1 MIGPRWQKVFRD
13 LWSNKTRTILVV
25 LAIAVGIFTFGS
37 VFITQEVLVADMNT
51 QYQAIRASTITM
63 SIQSF
68 DDSLVRWARRQDE
81 VADAQGRAIY
91 LVKLVEEE
99 GTQNLNL
106 NTYDSYEDMSINRIN
121 PEMGTWPPD
130 RRGLLF
136 ERSSFSVSDTKIGDT
151 VVIELSNGRQRELR
165 ITGTVHDMN
174 AWPANLFPQLSGYV
188 SMETLRWLGLPGTYN
203 QLEILTT
210 DEFDNLAKLEK
221 VADEIRERLERNG
234 VSVDSVVVREPGE
247 HWARE
252 TTQAFTL
259 ILSLIGF
266 FSLLLAGF
274 LVINT
279 ISALLTE
286 QRRQIGMMKAIG
298 GTGGQIM
305 GIYLATVTF
314 YGLLSLVVALPVGMW
329 LAYLFTNSVTQFL
342 NIDILNFYLPMR
354 VMLLQLTAALLVP
367 VLASAIPVLSG
378 VRVTARQAIS
388 SYGVEARE
396 KRRLLDRLLLQTHA
410 LPRPV
415 ILSLR
420 NTFRRKGRLLL
431 TLGALVVAGA
441 LFITVLN
448 VRGSLIDF
456 SDDIFRMFF
465 NYEVELYLDGDYHGQ
480 GVVHLAELVPGVT
493 EVEGRTGMQVQRI
506 KPNGTRGATFPIV
519 GVPPDSNFI
528 QPELLSGRWLVKSDR
543 NTIIMSSNL
552 AEDMPDVRVGD
563 WLVTEIGNDEYKWK
577 VAGVYSNP
585 FDRLSYADFD
595 YLSSVK
601 GKPGLISSI
610 YVRTEQKDGL
620 SQVGMAETVEKRLK
634 DAGIKVTQWMTK
646 DTMAASIAG
655 RFDFLIS
662 FLLIMAAMT
671 AVIGGLGLAGMM
683 SLNVMDRT
691 REIGVMRS
699 IGATN
704 VMISSLVVI
713 EGIII
718 GVISWAL
725 AIPLSIPMSLAFDIM
740 IGQAF
745 LEQSLDFIFVQSGPI
760 IWLVIVVIVSVL
772 ASLLPAYRATRM
784 SVRETLAYE

>member
-1 MIGPRWQKVFRD
+1 MIGPRWKKVFRD

-37 VFITQEVLVADMNT
+37 VFITQEILVTDMNT
-51 QYQAIRASTITM
+51 QYSAIRASTITM

-81 VADAQGRAIY
+81 VADAQGRAVY
-91 LVKLVEEE
+91 LVKLVEE
-99 GTQNLNL
+99 GKTQNLNL
-106 NTYDSYEDMSINRIN
+106 YVYDSYEDMSINRID

-130 RRGLLF
+130 RRGLLL
-136 ERSSFSVSDTKIGDT
+136 ERSSFAVAGTEIGDSA
-151 VVIELSNGRQRELR
+151 VIELSSGRQRELSVS
-165 ITGTVHDMN
+165 GTVHDMN
-174 AWPANLFPQLSGYV
+174 AWPANMFPQLSGYV

-210 DEFDNLAKLEK
+210 GEFDNLAKLEK

-234 VSVDSVVVREPGE
+234 VSVDSVAVREPGE

-274 LVINT
+274 LVVNT

-298 GTGGQIM
+298 GTGGQIIS
-305 GIYLATVTF
+305 IYLATVTF
-314 YGLLSLVVALPVGMW
+314 YGLLSLAVALPVGMW
-329 LAYLFTNSVTQFL
+329 LAYLFTSSVTQFL
-342 NIDILNFYLPMR
+342 NIDILNFYLPTR
-354 VMLLQLTAALLVP
+354 IILLQLIAALLVP

-378 VRVTARQAIS
+378 VRVTAREAIS
-388 SYGVEARE
+388 SYGVEVKE
-396 KRRLLDRLLLQTHA
+396 KGGFLDKLLVQTRG

-415 ILSLR
+415 LLSLR

-431 TLGALVVAGA
+431 TLGALIIAGA
-441 LFITVLN
+441 LFITVVN
-448 VRGSLIDF
+448 VRGSLIAF

-480 GVVHLAELVPGVT
+480 GVVHLAERVPGVT
-493 EVEGRTGMQVQRI
+493 KVEGRTGIQVQRI
-506 KPNGTRGATFPIV
+506 KPDGTRGATFPIV
-519 GVPPDSNFI
+519 GVPPDSDFI
-528 QPELLSGRWLVKSDR
+528 QPELLSGRWLIQSDR
-543 NTIIMSSNL
+543 KTIVISSNL
-552 AEDMPDVRVGD
+552 ADDMLDVQVGD
-563 WLVTEIGNDEYKWK
+563 WIVTEIGNDEYKWK

-595 YLSSVK
+595 YLSRVK
-601 GKPGLISSI
+601 EKPGLVSSM
-610 YVRTEQKDGL
+610 YVRTEQKDGP
-620 SQVGMAETVEKRLK
+620 SQAGMAEAVEERLK
-634 DAGIKVTQWMTK
+634 DAGIKVSQWMTK
-646 DTMAASIAG
+646 ETVAASIAG

-662 FLLIMAAMT
+662 FLLTMAAMT

-683 SLNVMDRT
+683 SLNVMERT

-704 VMISSLVVI
+704 VMISSLVVT

-718 GVISWAL
+718 GIISWAL
-725 AIPLSIPMSLAFDIM
+725 AIPLSIPMSLAFNAL

-745 LEQSLDFIFVQSGPI
+745 LEQGLDFIFVQSGPI
-760 IWLVIVVIVSVL
+760 VWLVIVVIVSVV